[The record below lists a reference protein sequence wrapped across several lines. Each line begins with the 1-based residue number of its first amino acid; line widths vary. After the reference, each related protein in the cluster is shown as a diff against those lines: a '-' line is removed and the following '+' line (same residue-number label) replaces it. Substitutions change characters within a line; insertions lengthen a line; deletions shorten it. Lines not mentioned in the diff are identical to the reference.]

1 MCSHNGVTAMT
12 GPKTEKSGQE
22 AGKDD
27 EAQAA
32 RERELRDMID
42 RVEAEKSGRARPSN
56 ESPHD
61 FVERQMRDKLKK

>member
-1 MCSHNGVTAMT
+1 MT

-42 RVEAEKSGRARPSN
+42 RVETKKSGPARPSD

>member
-1 MCSHNGVTAMT
+1 MT

-22 AGKDD
+22 ASKDE

-42 RVEAEKSGRARPSN
+42 RVETKKSGPARASD

-61 FVERQMRDKLKK
+61 FVEREMRDKLKK

>member
-1 MCSHNGVTAMT
+1 MT

-22 AGKDD
+22 ASKDE

-42 RVEAEKSGRARPSN
+42 RVEAEKSGRAPPSK